1 MLLISEDLDELLALA
16 DQVAVIHRGRL
27 SPPMPRAAVTIRQL
41 GLAMAGHW
49 EELPDVA

>member
-1 MLLISEDLDELLALA
+1 LLSLA

-27 SPPMPRAAVTIRQL
+27 SPLMPRAAVTVRQL